1 MSKIGVTVLASGSN
15 GNCAVVHSGS
25 QAIMV
30 DCGISLR
37 TLRRR
42 MKEEA
47 VDESWIKA
55 ILITHEHADHIQ
67 GARVAARHFGV
78 PIYAT
83 ARCAEVLRARFEFG
97 MMNLI
102 AACNDFPLSGF
113 NVRAFPVPHDAVDT
127 VGYVFTRES
136 TKIGLATDLGQTN
149 PMANFQLRDCN
160 TLVLESNYDVNMLA
174 SSKRPW
180 PLKTRILGPSGHLS
194 NADTYVFYPAGPLGT
209 IKSAAALVPDDDNI
223 YSEFFGGRGL
233 VQYEY
238 DAKSKTQDW
247 WSELAALCVPNRP
260 QEMFYLITVSGS

>member
-42 MKEEA
+42 LKEEA

-67 GARVAARHFGV
+67 GARVAAQHFGV

-194 NADTYVFYPAGPLGT
+194 NADSAKFLPEVVTRNTRNVILAHISGDCNTYDIAERTAHESLRGMSRNDVFLTY
-209 IKSAAALVPDDDNI
+209 
-223 YSEFFGGRGL
+223 GRR
-233 VQYEY
+233 
-238 DAKSKTQDW
+238 DA
-247 WSELAALCVPNRP
+247 PIP
-260 QEMFYLITVSGS
+260 TVWC